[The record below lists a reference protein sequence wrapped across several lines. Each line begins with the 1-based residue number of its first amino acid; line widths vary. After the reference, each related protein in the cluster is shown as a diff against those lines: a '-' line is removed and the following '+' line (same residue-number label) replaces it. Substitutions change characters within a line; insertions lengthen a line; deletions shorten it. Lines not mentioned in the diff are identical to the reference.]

1 MLIALNKKLASIISY
16 DQKKISQGYDS
27 IQSFLWFQS
36 VNYDVPSGSEI
47 SYLKNKSSEI
57 WLFQKVKFFMVCI
70 RRYQK
75 FHGMFKRM
83 IKYFDKSKKKK
94 KSNASSTLVWSE
106 MFYAL

>member
-1 MLIALNKKLASIISY
+1 MLIALNKKLASIISC

-70 RRYQK
+70 KGYQK
-75 FHGMFKRM
+75 FYDMYKRM
-83 IKYFDKSKKKK
+83 IKHFDKSKKQ
-94 KSNASSTLVWSE
+94 SNSSSTLVWSE